1 MAKDKSGS
9 KLDVVMKMGLVLFIS
24 LLSFAVGTFVGKKFS
39 DNQHKVASYEHGEK
53 ATETAANDDHAEAA
67 RGVASA
73 DEHGEK
79 SKDTLTDDEIAKL
92 AEEFVAE
99 ENEDKEDAHG
109 AATRKT
115 ASTGGHGS
123 EAKADDH
130 GAAAHGSAD
139 GHGDAKEDAHGSAKA
154 NAAKDAHAEEAPAKD
169 AHASAGH
176 GAPAKAEASKVM
188 KKNEAAAAAAK
199 AELTSAPQGKYTVQ
213 IASYPSEGEAQKTSA
228 GLKEK
233 GFSAFY
239 VPAKIKDKTWYR
251 VSVGLFTTSEE
262 ADEYRKK
269 LDKEGISKTIV
280 QKVTN

>member
-53 ATETAANDDHAEAA
+53 ATETAANDDHADAA
-67 RGVASA
+67 RGVASV

-99 ENEDKEDAHG
+99 ENEDKDKDKDDAHG
-109 AATRKT
+109 AAEHGRKT
-115 ASTGGHGS
+115 ASTGGHAA
-123 EAKADDH
+123 EAKEE
-130 GAAAHGSAD
+130 SA
-139 GHGDAKEDAHGSAKA
+139 AKEDAHGSAKA
-154 NAAKDAHAEEAPAKD
+154 SAAKDAHAEESAAKD
-169 AHASAGH
+169 DHGASAHAA
-176 GAPAKAEASKVM
+176 AAKTAEPSKVM
-188 KKNEAAAAAAK
+188 KKNETAAAAAK

-213 IASYPSEGEAQKTSA
+213 IAAYPSEGEAQKTSA

-239 VPAKIKDKTWYR
+239 VPAKVKDKTWYR
-251 VSVGLFTTSEE
+251 VSVGLFPTSEE

-269 LDKEGISKTIV
+269 LDKEGITKTIV

>member
-39 DNQHKVASYEHGEK
+39 DNQHKVANYEHGEK
-53 ATETAANDDHAEAA
+53 ATETAANDDHADAA
-67 RGVASA
+67 RAVASA

-99 ENEDKEDAHG
+99 ENEDAKEVAKDDTHGAADAHG
-109 AATRKT
+109 RKT
-115 ASTGGHGS
+115 AS
-123 EAKADDH
+123 ADPH
-130 GAAAHGSAD
+130 AAAKSNEHGEA
-139 GHGDAKEDAHGSAKA
+139 AKEDAHAATKP
-154 NAAKDAHAEEAPAKD
+154 AAKDAHAAAGHGEEAPAKD
-169 AHASAGH
+169 AHG
-176 GAPAKAEASKVM
+176 KAETSKVM
-188 KKNEAAAAAAK
+188 KTNEAAVSAAK
-199 AELTSAPQGKYTVQ
+199 AKLTSAPQGKYTVQ

-239 VPAKIKDKTWYR
+239 VPAKIQDKTWYR
-251 VSVGLFTTSEE
+251 VSVGLFTTSDE